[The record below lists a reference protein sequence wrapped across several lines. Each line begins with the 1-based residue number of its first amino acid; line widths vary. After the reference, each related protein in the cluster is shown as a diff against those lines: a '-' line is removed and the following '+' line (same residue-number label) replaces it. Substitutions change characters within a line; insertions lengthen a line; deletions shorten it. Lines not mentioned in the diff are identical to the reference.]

1 MRHRGEQYLLTRRL
15 LYRASTGEKV
25 GPWVDLFGYPFR
37 HVYTGLNALD
47 YLRRAFL
54 RDGVPP
60 DERAADAVAI
70 VRDARQGDGTWLQGR
85 RYAGAVWFE
94 IDVPVGEPS
103 PWLTFFATWVL
114 DWWAAADPAAR

>member
-1 MRHRGEQYLLTRRL
+1 M
-15 LYRASTGEKV
+15 
-25 GPWVDLFGYPFR
+25 
-37 HVYTGLNALD
+37 YTALNALD

-54 RDGVPP
+54 HDGVPP

-103 PWLTFFATWVL
+103 PWLTFFATRVL